1 MGRSVS
7 YAPGSVWVMYG
18 RLLQEDSTA
27 YVCHRCGQPH
37 YGEDEPEE
45 CPDCGST
52 GFYTVELDNSL
63 DLWDDFVTELRTTL
77 RRAFP
82 SLEEVDEWL
91 GREDL
96 ALLAN
101 RLVYIG
107 VSEYCGLVSLW
118 CVPVDDSPL
127 VERWARAIETKVQTL
142 WDGMATVRSLDLM
155 GRFGT
160 GEAVFHARA

>member
-18 RLLQEDSTA
+18 RLLHEDSTA
-27 YVCHRCGQPH
+27 YVCRRCGQAH
-37 YGEDEPEE
+37 DGEDEPEE
-45 CPDCGST
+45 CLDCGNT
-52 GFYTVELDNSL
+52 GFYTVELDRYE
-63 DLWDDFVTELRTTL
+63 DFWADFVTELRTTL

-107 VSEYCGLVSLW
+107 VSEHCGLVSLW

-127 VERWARAIETKVQTL
+127 VERWARGIEAKVQAL
-142 WDGMATVRSLDLM
+142 WDGMATVRSLNLM
-155 GRFGT
+155 GRSSN
-160 GEAVFHARA
+160 GEALFRERT